1 MEYAK
6 DVILDLKKGQANV
19 RKKSANSTREVFLK
33 IYDKI
38 SRHKIIST
46 VLTATISFIVL
57 DMVLIVNFVNIL
69 TKI

>member
-19 RKKSANSTREVFLK
+19 RKKSANSKRGVFFK

-38 SRHKIIST
+38 SSHKIIST

-57 DMVLIVNFVNIL
+57 DMVLIVNFVNVL